1 MALVVQIVLAVILLL
16 ALVAVVLSSKNWH
29 WSMVTVVVL
38 ILLAGTGALFLGA
51 EVYRVHR
58 NLRAGLPKLEKRVV
72 DAEQRTV
79 DLLKGV
85 GDQPGTRELDHQL
98 KIVTR
103 QRGRVWRGVL
113 PAGEVDN
120 QGRVET
126 EIPNPKPHGLAKD
139 TIVFAFETGE
149 PNGANPADC
158 PQYLGEFRVV
168 ETKANG
174 VVLESVLLI
183 DQRTGERLAASQGPW
198 SLYETMPTDKHAIY
212 ADLSEEQLRNML
224 PEASVEEYVRHGT
237 EATAD
242 DDQWHVIGLDEN
254 DQRVGPEQID
264 QAVKRLYDRPLRDY
278 AFLFEEYAR
287 EKVVALA
294 ARAAVIEDN
303 AKLEAA
309 LESAK
314 QLAKFREAEKVSLT
328 SDLEGLLKDR
338 TAAEAH
344 RDAVQGQLTKVQQRI
359 DQLLADNSTLAKTLT
374 RRHNQLREQIDRTAP
389 APEGLNS
396 LLSP

>member
-1 MALVVQIVLAVILLL
+1 MALVMQIVLAVALLL

-29 WSMVTVVVL
+29 WSMVTLVVL
-38 ILLAGTGALFLGA
+38 ILLAATGTLFLGA

-72 DAEQRTV
+72 DAEQHTT

-85 GDQPGTRELDHQL
+85 GDQRGTRELEHQL

-139 TIVFAFETGE
+139 AIVFAFEAGE
-149 PNGANPADC
+149 PNGANPADG

-168 ETKANG
+168 EAKANG
-174 VVLESVLLI
+174 VVLEPILLI

-198 SLYETMPTDKHAIY
+198 SLYETMPADRHAIY
-212 ADLSEEQLRNML
+212 ADLSEEQLRSML

-242 DDQWHVIGLDEN
+242 DDPWHVIGLDEN

-264 QAVKRLYDRPLRDY
+264 EAVKRLFDRPLRDY

-287 EKVVALA
+287 EKIVAMA
-294 ARAAVIEDN
+294 ARAAVTEDN
-303 AKLEAA
+303 VKLEAA

-314 QLAKFREAEKVSLT
+314 ELAKFREAEKVALT
-328 SDLEGLLKDR
+328 SDLEGLQQDR
-338 TAAEAH
+338 VAVEAH
-344 RDAVQGQLTKVQQRI
+344 RDAVLGQLTKVRQRV
-359 DQLLADNSTLAKTLT
+359 DQLLADNSARAKTLT
-374 RRHNQLREQIDRTAP
+374 QQHNQLREQIDRTAP
-389 APEGLNS
+389 APEGLDS
-396 LLSP
+396 LLSR